1 MDYRVLIQ
9 NETTLQHHGIRGM
22 KWGRRKN
29 VNEGSTSSNSERRK
43 KLIKRIAIAAG
54 TTAVVA
60 GAAYAANRYA
70 KSKGSNSYKLSID
83 KTKYKLKQPL
93 SYKLI
98 KSGLGY
104 RAPNGRV
111 NNIGDKVG
119 IYYDNNKL
127 KYDPHASIIEKDS
140 RGYPKYYP
148 KFYGEK
154 PSHEYVDKINRNTF
168 TGTQTKYRYKG
179 RIRKSKGNFEKFF
192 RKLQKMSR

>member
-1 MDYRVLIQ
+1 MDYNALIQ
-9 NETTLQHHGIRGM
+9 NEITLQHHGIRGM
-22 KWGRRKN
+22 KWGHRKN
-29 VNEGSTSSNSERRK
+29 VDGGSTSSKSERRK

-60 GAAYAANRYA
+60 GAAYAANKYA

-93 SYKLI
+93 SHKLI

-111 NNIGDKVG
+111 INIGDKVG

-127 KYDPHASIIEKDS
+127 KYDPHASIREIDS
-140 RGYPKYYP
+140 RGYPKYYH
-148 KFYGEK
+148 KFYGDK
-154 PSHEYVDKINRNTF
+154 PSSSYVESVHKNTF
-168 TGTQTKYRYKG
+168 SGPQSGYRYKG
-179 RIRKSKGNFEKFF
+179 RVRKSKVDFKKFF
-192 RKLQKMSR
+192 RK